1 MSATSTAAKL
11 INVHDYYEQSKKKNK
26 SRNSIVEA
34 DSNSSVPN
42 DSTNSIDHTGYNT
55 TYPSTS
61 EEVHDRR
68 QMLRSIYSTKLSA
81 PAISAKYR
89 LAVKS
94 SPFTLLPLKLL
105 EKRPLHATPQ
115 FNQGRTPQ
123 REQIDNLREELC
135 AIKRNYAAVLKENVI
150 LNTRLKRSSNEIMK
164 KNRQL
169 QNLLFIQSKGYTSD
183 QQGNMLTMKQKLV
196 VLESLLKEK
205 TNEISQLKHDREA
218 TNILDH
224 RQHIATLQAEHSDM
238 KRYLNY
244 VTPPF
249 SKMQADVRCLAKKQR
264 PISES
269 NNARKLK
276 EVINFLEKEN
286 DKMRSKMQI
295 FFNCSACSSNDLS
308 TFERE
313 ELIALIIHLKSE
325 LKKKE
330 RRKNNHNVK
339 HGWSR
344 QKNISP
350 VSDRKLLPVKHE
362 FVKPTN
368 HLKTKNKLT
377 TLRNESQEESLAEI
391 IKIHSDD
398 DAERR
403 IMKTEKM
410 IASSKV
416 ATPTEESE
424 PNADDWENDD
434 NYASTPYEMATD
446 IKTEHVTEILKL
458 SLSETKKKNMSVLA
472 GNESRVTE
480 QRQQVME
487 IPNEHGSRTIQKK
500 WNEYEDCRDR
510 AHEHAILNAP
520 EERPTLESNDDECEE
535 TSDDATNLQ
544 FIERDSKAEDYV
556 CNEVQESTEEEDSS
570 SDAQQQLETMTSMK
584 EREAR
589 ENEIRF
595 GNAGK
600 VEAKK
605 YEITSNFISRSMLRA
620 TLAHLKRLELLSAKA
635 NAYSLSP

>member
-105 EKRPLHATPQ
+105 EKRPLHALLEYSNSETFAATPQ

-249 SKMQADVRCLAKKQR
+249 R
-264 PISES
+264 PATS
-269 NNARKLK
+269 LF
-276 EVINFLEKEN
+276 FLHLFLQKEN

-295 FFNCSACSSNDLS
+295 FS
-308 TFERE
+308 TVQ
-313 ELIALIIHLKSE
+313 LALPM
-325 LKKKE
+325 
-330 RRKNNHNVK
+330 

-446 IKTEHVTEILKL
+446 IKTEHVTEILK
-458 SLSETKKKNMSVLA
+458 
-472 GNESRVTE
+472 
-480 QRQQVME
+480 
-487 IPNEHGSRTIQKK
+487 
-500 WNEYEDCRDR
+500 DR

-600 VEAKK
+600 
-605 YEITSNFISRSMLRA
+605 ITSNFISRSMLRA